1 MNGAAREG
9 DARPTVDMIVAV
21 HDIRRNIRRA
31 IGSIVAADD
40 PTIRAFV
47 VCHNIRRASVENE
60 IASLI
65 EEKPGRIRIE
75 ELADGVPSPSG
86 PFNFG
91 MSVSDA
97 TYVGIMGSDD
107 ELDPDA
113 IPQWRERAEK
123 MSADA
128 VIAKVVRGPLR
139 NLVRSPPKR
148 IWRSGVLDFARDRLS
163 YRSAP
168 LGLMRR
174 DAVARLELRLLD
186 GARNGGDLPFVTRLW
201 VGGRVVHATGLAA
214 YVEHADAPVRVTHV
228 AKPVA
233 EELHAIE
240 ATLDDPVVRA
250 MTAPQRLALAT
261 KLFRRNLTDSVRKRD
276 SGRAFT
282 RADCEAM
289 ASFVARIDE
298 FSPQARPMLSIA
310 QARMF
315 GELLRP
321 EPDLSL
327 VAAHDEAANRYR
339 TAAAVLPARM
349 RYLLHPQGQP
359 RFMAATA
366 LIKVGSSRY
375 FPAAKAVFLSGVA
388 AAAVAVAWLVLRRG

>member
-1 MNGAAREG
+1 MSDSRRENAA
-9 DARPTVDMIVAV
+9 APTVDMIVAV
-21 HDIRRNIRRA
+21 HDTRRNIRRA
-31 IGSIVAADD
+31 VGSIVDVED

-47 VCHNIRRASVENE
+47 VCHNLTRAEVEKE
-60 IASLI
+60 LAPLI
-65 EEKPGRIRIE
+65 DARPGRIRIE
-75 ELADGVPSPSG
+75 VLADGIPSPSG

-91 MSVSDA
+91 MAASDA

-107 ELDPDA
+107 ELDSDA
-113 IPQWRERAEK
+113 ISQWRSRAEATQ
-123 MSADA
+123 ADA

-148 IWRSGVLDFARDRLS
+148 LWRTGTLDFARDRLS

-174 DAVARLELRLLD
+174 DAISRLDLRLLD

-201 VGGRVVHATGLAA
+201 LGGKIVPASGLAA

-233 EELHAIE
+233 EELTAIR
-240 ATLDDPVVRA
+240 ATLDDVVV
-250 MTAPQRLALAT
+250 QRMGVSERTALAT
-261 KLFRRNLTDSVRKRD
+261 KMLRRNLTDSVRKRNGG
-276 SGRAFT
+276 SAFT
-282 RADCEAM
+282 VEDCAAM
-289 ASFVARIDE
+289 AEFIGRIDA
-298 FSPQARPMLSIA
+298 FSPSARHMLSRA

-315 GELLRP
+315 EELTRP
-321 EPDLSL
+321 EPDLAV
-327 VAAHDEAANRYR
+327 VAEHDAASNRYR
-339 TAAAVLPARM
+339 TLDAILPARTK
-349 RYLLHPQGQP
+349 YLLHPQGQP

-375 FPAAKAVFLSGVA
+375 FPAARAVFVALVSAAIVGVLA
-388 AAAVAVAWLVLRRG
+388 LAFWRS